1 MLNKRSF
8 LLIEL
13 ILLFFIVP
21 IILFL
26 DVFPVLKLGSL
37 LIAIVYVIITSRKNK
52 LIRLKSLLLFSL
64 KDQWKRLVLSAIF
77 VFGSSLTFMYLWHP
91 EDLFIVIKKSPKIWI
106 MVIFFYAF
114 LSVVPQE
121 LLYRSYFFERYHKL
135 FKNKNYLLTINI
147 IVFPLAHLMFHNW
160 MVLLVT
166 LIGGIFF
173 TLTYNSSKSLLLTSL
188 EHAIYGNWLFTIG
201 MGEMLAFPMPH

>member
-1 MLNKRSF
+1 
-8 LLIEL
+8 
-13 ILLFFIVP
+13 
-21 IILFL
+21 
-26 DVFPVLKLGSL
+26 
-37 LIAIVYVIITSRKNK
+37 
-52 LIRLKSLLLFSL
+52 
-64 KDQWKRLVLSAIF
+64 
-77 VFGSSLTFMYLWHP
+77 
-91 EDLFIVIKKSPKIWI
+91 

-121 LLYRSYFFERYHKL
+121 LLYRSYFFERYRKL
-135 FKNKNYLLTINI
+135 FKNKKYLLAINI

-160 MVLLVT
+160 MVIFVT